1 MPDALHA
8 QALDLFSSGQTADA
22 VTLLR
27 RSIGETVDLD
37 AFNDLAVMLAGSGDG
52 DAARELLMA
61 LRHVDPDHDGAVEN
75 LAALRVEAAP
85 PAGAMDDARARFLQV
100 LADAQ
105 QVRLADNLDHLFH
118 PSGHP
123 IPDPSEAG
131 ARIAEQLAVLDRCGA
146 LWRGLGDDNSRELLL
161 RYLAYRALGPVH
173 VRLELDPVEYRG
185 AVIQLTVRCQAQ
197 ADVLSMR
204 GMPLEWQLHLYDL
217 SAAGYPMQVI
227 GNPLP
232 LASTFLF
239 SQYAYRD
246 EQVLARPRPGDVAL
260 DVGGCWGET
269 ALWLSH
275 VVGPGGRVHAF
286 EPTPS
291 NRKVFAKNLELNP
304 MPASRVTIWD
314 APLSDSA
321 GERLFV
327 RDEIAAGATMRT
339 ETSAETSCE
348 LVTDTIDAM
357 VGRGDLPRVDF
368 IKIDVEGADLGVLQG
383 AAETIRSFR
392 PRLALAAYHRPED
405 LATLPGYVE
414 SLGVPYRWYMQ
425 CSTMTEVDTVLFGV
439 PVE

>member
-8 QALDLFSSGQTADA
+8 QAVELFSSGQTKDA
-22 VTLLR
+22 VALLR
-27 RSIGETVDLD
+27 RAIREAVDLD
-37 AFNDLAVMLAGSGDG
+37 ALNDLAVMLAGDGDA
-52 DAARELLMA
+52 DAARELLVA
-61 LRHVDPDHDGAVEN
+61 LRHVDPAHGGAAEN
-75 LAALRVEAAP
+75 LGTLGVHTG
-85 PAGAMDDARARFLQV
+85 AGMDDARVRFFQIV
-100 LADAQ
+100 ADAQ
-105 QVRLADNLDHLFH
+105 RERLADNLDHLFH
-118 PSGHP
+118 PGGHE
-123 IPDPSEAG
+123 IPDPAAAG
-131 ARIAEQLAVLDRCGA
+131 ARIAEQLAVLDRCGP
-146 LWRGLGDDNSRELLL
+146 LWRGLGDENSRELFL

-173 VRLELDPVEYRG
+173 VRLELDPLQYRR
-185 AVIQLTVRCQAQ
+185 AVVDLTVRCQTQ
-197 ADVLSMR
+197 ANVLGSR

-217 SAAGYPMQVI
+217 ASAGYAMQVI

-246 EQVLARPRPGDVAL
+246 AAALAQPRPGDEAL

-269 ALWLSH
+269 ALWLANA
-275 VVGPGGRVHAF
+275 VGPDGRVHSF

-304 MPASRVTIWD
+304 ILGSRVTVWS
-314 APLSDSA
+314 APIADTE
-321 GERLFV
+321 GQTVFI
-327 RDEIAAGATMRT
+327 RDGIAAGATVRDQPD
-339 ETSAETSCE
+339 AGAAQSCE

-357 VGRGDLPRVDF
+357 VQRGDLERVDF
-368 IKIDVEGADLGVLQG
+368 IKVDVEGADLGVLQG
-383 AAETIRSFR
+383 AADTIRSFR